1 MNNESYEKNFSIM
14 VCGSGHDM
22 VLKHTTQYIYD
33 FIIDFVCDE
42 NPTGVQSTCVCVCC
56 SKSSEVV
63 GAFQQNMGYG

>member
-33 FIIDFVCDE
+33 FIIDFVYDE
-42 NPTGVQSTCVCVCC
+42 NPTGVQCTCVCVL
-56 SKSSEVV
+56 
-63 GAFQQNMGYG
+63 Q